1 MSKKKKK
8 PGIPTPPRPA
18 PNQTIVR
25 IERVLDVKVPEHV
38 DLQALANVYR
48 LEGIQM
54 GMKTLMVLP
63 EKFRDAVINEN
74 IPRQV
79 DTIKFIGAFRRAIV
93 DNLAQVMNQADA
105 VKAALEKTVGFQA
118 DPVSANDL
126 MPDMFIRVVRVPD
139 ANGGGFYVEL
149 DSETNGHG
157 KSLGAALSSLATKIT
172 PPEDPPAENT

>member
-8 PGIPTPPRPA
+8 PGVPTPPRPA

-25 IERVLDVKVPEHV
+25 IERVLDVKVPEHI

-93 DNLAQVMNQADA
+93 DNLTQVVN
-105 VKAALEKTVGFQA
+105 
-118 DPVSANDL
+118 
-126 MPDMFIRVVRVPD
+126 
-139 ANGGGFYVEL
+139 
-149 DSETNGHG
+149 
-157 KSLGAALSSLATKIT
+157 
-172 PPEDPPAENT
+172 